1 MTSMLD
7 QVGKFIGTVGFPVFV
22 AIYVLLRLEPTIK
35 ELRKTVMIL
44 TVVVARGTGI
54 SYEDAK
60 RFIGENGGE

>member
-35 ELRKTVMIL
+35 ELRKTITIL

-60 RFIGENGGE
+60 RFVGENGGE